1 MSDLPAPQTWETMFV
16 LRGLKPPSEPSEYL
30 QLDYIQLPLSG
41 GYQYVLTICMF
52 SGWPGDFC
60 CKVDGFVK
68 GSSLT
73 PCWICFFKLCF
84 CSPKGYCS
92 YSGLPQGTL
101 LFCLNVKP
109 TCLCSGTCLPVDGW
123 KQEGKNWHIP
133 SPELVIPG
141 NIFKSKWP
149 FYFTSSPSHS
159 VL

>member
-60 CKVDGFVK
+60 CKVHGFVK

-73 PCWICFFKLCF
+73 PCWICVFNLCF
-84 CSPKGYCS
+84 P
-92 YSGLPQGTL
+92 LL
-101 LFCLNVKP
+101 LFTKRILCP
-109 TCLCSGTCLPVDGW
+109 YIMTCLGEPC
-123 KQEGKNWHIP
+123 P
-133 SPELVIPG
+133 SAQMLNQGAFVQD
-141 NIFKSKWP
+141 
-149 FYFTSSPSHS
+149 S
-159 VL
+159 VH